1 MLQSYLLALTLA
13 GLSAASP
20 APAPAPA
27 PSPAPVPAPAPAP
40 QVLSSAESIFSSAT
54 GAVASAL
61 PTILGNWPSLSDIE
75 KKIGVSNGNDLE
87 NVSASALLIP
97 SYANFSGDNWNVR
110 FYGLAYKLPNISTSD
125 LDSLIDGL
133 STNNLNSTQ
142 RSLLQNRTQDLAS
155 IPIPKANLTALV
167 FANGSAVTNSSGIQL
182 ATTDDVGEFDQ
193 FVPVPGLGGNTTSV
207 KIVQTGIMN
216 VTGPGNGTVILVPST
231 GISVVSD
238 IDDVM
243 RITKVYVPN
252 EGLNNSFV
260 QPYVNVPGI
269 PELYEHWNETLP
281 GVAFHYDTTTP
292 VELTRTYV
300 DYLFSN
306 FPVGSLEMRPINI
319 TQPSQILEARQNSLL
334 KLFQTFP
341 QRKFVLVGDSSS
353 STLLSAYPQIAQQ
366 FPNQIACIFIRN
378 TSATDPDDKI
388 PYSTKE
394 FKNLPNNTWF
404 FYRTAD
410 DLYNL
415 NITGGQ
421 CRNDSVPQNVT
432 FSEQGGILGNG
443 SNSAT
448 GLMIGRAQ
456 YAAAAFGTTF
466 ALAISLL

>member
-1 MLQSYLLALTLA
+1 MPSASLAALLALTALVR
-13 GLSAASP
+13 ASP

-27 PSPAPVPAPAPAP
+27 PAPTPAPAPAP
-40 QVLSSAESIFSSAT
+40 QALSSAESIFSSAT

-75 KKIGVSNGNDLE
+75 KKVGVNDGNDLQ
-87 NVSASALLIP
+87 NISASALLIP

-110 FYGLAYKLPNISTSD
+110 FYGLAYKLPNVSADNLVSI
-125 LDSLIDGL
+125 IDGL
-133 STNNLNSTQ
+133 KTDNLSSAQT
-142 RSLLQNRTQDLAS
+142 SLLQNRIQDLAS
-155 IPIPKANLTALV
+155 IPIPHANLTALV

-182 ATTDDVGEFDQ
+182 ATTDEVGEFDQ
-193 FVPVPGLGGNTTSV
+193 FVTVPGLGGNASAV
-207 KIVQTGIMN
+207 RVVQTGIMN
-216 VTGPGNGTVILVPST
+216 VTGPGNGTVILVPSS

-252 EGLNNSFV
+252 QGLYNSLV

-269 PELYEHWNETLP
+269 SELFAHWNETLP
-281 GVAFHYDTTTP
+281 GAAFHYDTTTP

-300 DYLFSN
+300 NYLFSN
-306 FPVGSLEMRPINI
+306 FPFGSLEMRPINI
-319 TQPSQILEARQNSLL
+319 SEPSQILEARQNSLL

-388 PYSTKE
+388 PFSTSD

-410 DLYNL
+410 DLFNL
-415 NITGGQ
+415 NITNGQ

-432 FSEQGGILGNG
+432 FGEQGGIIGNNGAYPCLTLGR
-443 SNSAT
+443 T
-448 GLMIGRAQ
+448 Q
-456 YAAAAFGTTF
+456 YAAAVIGTVV
-466 ALAISLL
+466 ALVLSVL

>member
-1 MLQSYLLALTLA
+1 MLHCSLLALALA
-13 GLSAASP
+13 AAVAASP
-20 APAPAPA
+20 APAPAP
-27 PSPAPVPAPAPAP
+27 SPRPTPVPVPAPQA
-40 QVLSSAESIFSSAT
+40 LSSASSLFSSVT

-61 PTILGNWPSLSDIE
+61 PTILGDWPSLSDIE
-75 KKIGVSNGNDLE
+75 KKLGVNNGNDLQ

-97 SYANFSGDNWNVR
+97 SYANFSSGDSWNVR
-110 FYGLAYKLPNISTSD
+110 FYGLAYKLPNVNTSD
-125 LDSLIDGL
+125 LDSLINDL
-133 STNNLNSTQ
+133 STNNLNDTQ
-142 RSLLQNRTQDLAS
+142 KSLLQNRTQDLAS
-155 IPIPKANLTALV
+155 LPIPKANLTALV

-182 ATTDDVGEFDQ
+182 ATADDVGEFDQ
-193 FVPVPGLGGNTTSV
+193 FVTVPGLGGNSSTV
-207 KIVQTGIMN
+207 RIIETGIMN
-216 VTGPGNGTVILVPST
+216 VTGPGNGTVILVPPT

-252 EGLNNSFV
+252 QGLFNSFV

-269 PELYEHWNETLP
+269 PELYAHWNETLP
-281 GVAFHYDTTTP
+281 GAAFHYDTTTP

-306 FPVGSLEMRPINI
+306 FPIGSLEMRPINL

-341 QRKFVLVGDSSS
+341 QRKFVLVGDTSS

-388 PYSTKE
+388 PYSTSD

-410 DLYNL
+410 DLFNL
-415 NITGGQ
+415 NITNGQ

-432 FSEQGGILGNG
+432 FGEQGGVLGNG
-443 SNSAT
+443 SNGASGLAFSSVQYSAVV
-448 GLMIGRAQ
+448 
-456 YAAAAFGTTF
+456 FGAVV
-466 ALAISLL
+466 ALILSLF